1 MSKLVFLVFSISFL
15 IGAASAQMRSG
26 NAFFG
31 YSYYNNTNLSSP
43 LFNRA
48 TTNGWEA
55 SVEGKILPFMG
66 VVADLDGHV
75 GSQNVSTCGQG
86 CGQFRSAVSQ
96 YNYLFGPR
104 VSVSVAKF
112 RPFAEVL
119 IGGGHVN
126 VHLLSRYF
134 IRNGCGWWL
143 RLQSHAFARLATT
156 GRLCLHAF
164 LQRKAKQ
171 HTCLHRH
178 CRSLLVSISQ
188 SWNQL
193 TPGCKPK
200 CRNISITLIFRPVSN
215 ASDVKCEEVEA

>member
-1 MSKLVFLVFSISFL
+1 MRKLVFLACSIPFL
-15 IGAASAQMRSG
+15 IGVASAQMRSG

-31 YSYYNNTNLSSP
+31 YSYYNSTNLSSP

-66 VVADLDGHV
+66 VVADLDGHF

-96 YNYLFGPR
+96 YNYLFGSR

-119 IGGGHVN
+119 IGGSHVN
-126 VHLLSRYF
+126 VHLLSSGTSFATAVGGGFDYKVMRLL
-134 IRNGCGWWL
+134 GW
-143 RLQSHAFARLATT
+143 RLQADYVHTHF
-156 GRLCLHAF
+156 F
-164 LQRKAKQ
+164 NAKQ
-171 HTCLHRH
+171 NNIR
-178 CRSLLVSISQ
+178 VSTGIVV
-188 SWNQL
+188 
-193 TPGCKPK
+193 
-200 CRNISITLIFRPVSN
+200 RF
-215 ASDVKCEEVEA
+215 

>member
-1 MSKLVFLVFSISFL
+1 MRKLVFLTCSIAFL
-15 IGAASAQMRSG
+15 IGVASAQMRSG

-31 YSYYNNTNLSSP
+31 YSYYNSTNLSSP

-66 VVADLDGHV
+66 VVADLDGHF

-96 YNYLFGPR
+96 YNYLFGSR

-119 IGGGHVN
+119 IGGSHVN
-126 VHLLSRYF
+126 VHLLSSATSFATAVGGGFDSKVMRLL
-134 IRNGCGWWL
+134 GW
-143 RLQSHAFARLATT
+143 RLQADYVHTHFFNAEQNNIRIST
-156 GRLCLHAF
+156 GI
-164 LQRKAKQ
+164 
-171 HTCLHRH
+171 
-178 CRSLLVSISQ
+178 V
-188 SWNQL
+188 
-193 TPGCKPK
+193 
-200 CRNISITLIFRPVSN
+200 
-215 ASDVKCEEVEA
+215 D